1 MGQAAPKFKGKVS
14 RVLAAKAALSVR
26 LDALGDD
33 VEGSLGISM
42 RAQVRAGWS
51 GLAEMVLGQIWHAA
65 AAGATS

>member
-42 RAQVRAGWS
+42 RAQVRAGWP
-51 GLAEMVLGQIWHAA
+51 GLAGMVLVHIWHAA